1 MVSARHSLVPHRA
14 FIMTRVELPR
24 EQRGTRGN
32 KLNSYTSDLYIP
44 YKRHKHITK
53 TSRREKRILY
63 VLHAKPDIFSRLL

>member
-1 MVSARHSLVPHRA
+1 
-14 FIMTRVELPR
+14 MTRVEVPR

-53 TSRREKRILY
+53 DISKREAYTVR
-63 VLHAKPDIFSRLL
+63 FSRLARHFLQTYVI